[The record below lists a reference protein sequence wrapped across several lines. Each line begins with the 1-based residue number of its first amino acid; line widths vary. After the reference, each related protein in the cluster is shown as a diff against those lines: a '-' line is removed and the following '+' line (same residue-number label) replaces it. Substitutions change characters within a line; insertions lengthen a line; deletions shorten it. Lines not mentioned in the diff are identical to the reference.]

1 MSIIDAHDGL
11 RPTTDPQHPGYRE
24 AVEKNYSKLTDL
36 IGEDGIDSIRDFH
49 EGVETGKYFSDM
61 EFDLKD
67 PDPSAKHILECL
79 GSLEKPVQK
88 AMDNF
93 ARVTTFRNLAEKN
106 LLREATLFTSGMLE
120 EKNGRLIVPQGYRPG
135 MSSEEYQA
143 WHPSARGN
151 TAISVDTAISAKQL
165 GKLEEIAE
173 SQKPQQIIMDV
184 LIIDPGDH
192 LSQKSD
198 PRDPMDGAFVDESHI
213 AVPISPEFASTVAS
227 DMKDSIDANLAGK
240 RTKCDISKW
249 HSLGKQARD
258 MLAENSKHDRSLAA
272 VRDAKTAVADK
283 VNEGHQASSVHD
295 NPSH

>member
-1 MSIIDAHDGL
+1 M
-11 RPTTDPQHPGYRE
+11 
-24 AVEKNYSKLTDL
+24 
-36 IGEDGIDSIRDFH
+36 
-49 EGVETGKYFSDM
+49 
-61 EFDLKD
+61 
-67 PDPSAKHILECL
+67 
-79 GSLEKPVQK
+79 
-88 AMDNF
+88 
-93 ARVTTFRNLAEKN
+93 
-106 LLREATLFTSGMLE
+106 
-120 EKNGRLIVPQGYRPG
+120 
-135 MSSEEYQA
+135 
-143 WHPSARGN
+143 
-151 TAISVDTAISAKQL
+151 DTAISAKQL

-227 DMKDSIDANLAGK
+227 DMKNSIDANLAGK

-283 VNEGHQASSVHD
+283 CKAATLGSNALKTRSNTVGISKTQNADRTAHTEHIE
-295 NPSH
+295 